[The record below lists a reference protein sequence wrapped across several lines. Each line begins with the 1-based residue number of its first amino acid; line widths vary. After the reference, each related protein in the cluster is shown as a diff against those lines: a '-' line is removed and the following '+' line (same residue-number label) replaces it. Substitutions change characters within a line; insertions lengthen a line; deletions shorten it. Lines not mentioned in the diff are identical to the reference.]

1 MKLMGKIFIQGKIE
15 TKTGLH
21 IGGSKTVLDIGG
33 IDDPVIKDALG
44 RPYIPGSSLKG
55 KIRSL
60 LERESKLSD
69 SETNPNKH
77 GLHNKG
83 PLAKIFGVGATENNS
98 QGPTRFYARDAY
110 LNAQSEKEM
119 KEKIGQFKELELD
132 YTEGKWENTIDRLT
146 SKASN
151 PRQSERVPAK
161 ALFDVEFVFNVFE
174 KSDLNLFI
182 KEVLKGIRLLED
194 DYIGGSGSRGYGQ
207 IEFTDIAI
215 KVKNISHYETDNQGV
230 VIEKNHHNLKLED
243 LEKYFAG

>member
-33 IDDPVIKDALG
+33 IDNPVIKDALG

-60 LERESKLSD
+60 LERESGKL
-69 SETNPNKH
+69 E
-77 GLHNKG
+77 LHKTGNI
-83 PLAKIFGVGATENNS
+83 ATIFGIGAS
-98 QGPTRFYARDAY
+98 DKSSLGPTRFYARDAY

-119 KEKIGQFKELELD
+119 KEKTGQFKELELD

-161 ALFDVEFVFNVFE
+161 AFFDVEFVFNVFE

-230 VIEKNHHNLKLED
+230 VIEKNHHNLKRED